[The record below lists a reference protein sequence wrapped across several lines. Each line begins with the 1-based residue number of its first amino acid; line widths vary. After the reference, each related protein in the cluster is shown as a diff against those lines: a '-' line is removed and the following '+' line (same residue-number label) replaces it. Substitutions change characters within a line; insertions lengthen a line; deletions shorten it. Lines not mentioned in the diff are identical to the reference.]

1 MTVEEGATTTMGAT
15 LVETTEDNLCV
26 VLARAAAA
34 ADDSLKAL
42 VGKVEEL
49 TSQGKTED
57 VLAALVEASGSFMVK
72 MAAGEVESA
81 MAIVAHGI
89 AKQPAGS
96 CEALAKKF
104 VEAATA
110 FGISSASANA
120 DALALSVL
128 VRAYNAFPARSKAR
142 LDTLVATLNF
152 AASVGKTE
160 SLAGALKGK
169 SEAIKQEYG
178 LRGAALRTFLLALS
192 KLHTKPSK
200 ESFGLLT
207 AYLQSFAG
215 EDAAAVKKDANAE
228 GVAKRAAAELVSC
241 PGLFQCDFFAAI
253 GGLAGSKVHGLMAAL
268 VESDVAKLRAFCS
281 GNKAFLSELGLNEE
295 QCLEKVRLLALATM
309 GAQNARRSISYKD
322 IVSQLDISEGEVE
335 LWLIKAIGLKML
347 EGRMDQ
353 LHQVFN
359 VQKTAYK
366 TFGGDEWASLETK
379 LGDIH
384 EHVTGVQAKLTT
396 RK

>member
-1 MTVEEGATTTMGAT
+1 MTVEEGATTTMGAGGAT
-15 LVETTEDNLCV
+15 MVETTEDNLCV

-42 VGKVEEL
+42 VGKVEQL
-49 TSQGKTED
+49 TSQGKAAD
-57 VLAALVEASGSFMVK
+57 ALAALVEASRKFMAK
-72 MAAGEVESA
+72 MAAGEAESA
-81 MAIVAHGI
+81 MAIIAHGI
-89 AKQPAGS
+89 AKLPAGE
-96 CEALAKKF
+96 CGKLAKKF

-110 FGISSASANA
+110 VGSSGA

-128 VRAYNAFPARSKAR
+128 VRAYNAFPVRSAAR

-160 SLAGALKGK
+160 SLAAALKGK
-169 SEAIKQEYG
+169 HEAISQEYG

-192 KLHTKPSK
+192 KLHAKPSR

-215 EDAAAVKKDANAE
+215 EDASAVKKDKEAE
-228 GVAKRAAAELVSC
+228 SVAKRAAAELVSC
-241 PGLFQCDFFAAI
+241 PELFKCDFFAAI
-253 GGLAGSKVHGLMAAL
+253 GGLSGSKVHGLMAAL
-268 VESDVAKLRAFCS
+268 VESDVAKMRAFCS
-281 GNKAFLSELGLNEE
+281 GNKAFLSELSLSEE
-295 QCLEKVRLLALATM
+295 QCMDKVRLLALATM
-309 GAQNARRSISYKD
+309 GAQNARRSMSYKD
-322 IVSQLDISEGEVE
+322 VVSSLDISESDVE
-335 LWLIKAIGLKML
+335 LWLIKAIGLKLL

-359 VQKTAYK
+359 VQKTAHK
-366 TFGGDEWASLETK
+366 TFGGDEWASLERKLGNIHENVAGVQTK
-379 LGDIH
+379 L
-384 EHVTGVQAKLTT
+384 TA